1 MHTVK
6 VFNDNGNI
14 IPTHIEIDGK
24 TLKKCRSIDYHA
36 DADSVPTF
44 TFEVMA
50 LSDIEVNHADI
61 CFKFYPETVVEAVK
75 ILRHELMQ
83 HGDVYNGFA
92 CSIES
97 ALKEAKPYTKEIDL
111 ARAILDRI
119 IG

>member
-6 VFNDNGNI
+6 LFNKNGKI
-14 IPTHIEIDGK
+14 DTTHVEIDGRPMR
-24 TLKKCRSIDYHA
+24 CRTIDYHA
-36 DADSVPTF
+36 EPGLVPTF

-61 CFKFYPETVVEAVK
+61 CFKFHPETVTDAVK
-75 ILRHELMQ
+75 VLRSELMQ

-92 CSIES
+92 YSIES
-97 ALKEAKPYTKEIDL
+97 SLNEAKPYTKERDL

>member
-6 VFNDNGNI
+6 VFNDSEKV
-14 IPTHIEIDGK
+14 IPTNVEIDGK
-24 TLKKCRSIDYHA
+24 PMPCRSIDYHV
-36 DADSVPTF
+36 DIDTVPVF

-50 LSDIEVNHADI
+50 LSDLEVNHADI
-61 CFKFYPETVVEAVK
+61 CFKYHPETVVEAVK

-111 ARAILDRI
+111 ARAVMNRI
-119 IG
+119 IGA